1 MPRGIRKPKL
11 VSDSL
16 TVQDRIK
23 SAEKA
28 LLAGVTERVLVS
40 DDDLEKVVSIIGDQ
54 GFTKAYILKR
64 AVHLGLQ
71 VMAINPHSDISP
83 ENQKISYVETTFG
96 VSVSKDGAISQ
107 YGEGSP
113 YVGQA
118 DVDDA
123 PVLLR
128 GGGRWRDGAAEG
140 ALPDAPRDLE
150 SISAPLLASQGKG
163 SLAAESLQEQDGTP
177 F

>member
-1 MPRGIRKPKL
+1 MPRGRKPKTIFDTAYKTSIP
-11 VSDSL
+11 VT

-23 SAEKA
+23 AAEKA

-40 DDDLEKVVSIIGDQ
+40 DDDLEKIVSIIGDQ

-71 VMAINPHSDISP
+71 VMSINPHSDVP
-83 ENQKISYVETTFG
+83 EPEGRAEV
-96 VSVSKDGAISQ
+96 AINKAFEDIERIHS
-107 YGEGSP
+107 SP

-140 ALPDAPRDLE
+140 ALPEKSEFIP
-150 SISAPLLASQGKG
+150 
-163 SLAAESLQEQDGTP
+163 AAQLGAFTLKDDPEPALQEQDGTP